1 MRVPITK
8 ELNLEDLKSILERE
22 HPGLKCTWRGKKVLI
37 VSDPAVSKSAAAQVM
52 AGKKKA
58 TIVEAFSTM
67 GGQMLFVFSIL
78 FLGILIPFLVYMI
91 AYKPKQT
98 AVCNKVADVVRAH
111 YGATEVV

>member
-58 TIVEAFSTM
+58 TIVEAFSTV
-67 GGQMLFVFSIL
+67 GGQMLFFL
-78 FLGILIPFLVYMI
+78 FVLLLGIMIPFIIYLI
-91 AYKPKQT
+91 AFKPKQK
-98 AVCNKVADVVRAH
+98 VICNKVADVVRAH
-111 YGATEVV
+111 YSATEVV